1 MRRRRAAPPAMVAA
15 KTEGGAIYSKGGVLG
30 GLGKGSGSGGVR
42 AADSGGASA
51 CGRRKAT
58 GRAGLASAGPR
69 PSRAS
74 AFFLNK
80 FRGKY
85 CVEK

>member
-1 MRRRRAAPPAMVAA
+1 MRRRWAAPPAMVAA
-15 KTEGGAIYSKGGVLG
+15 KTEGGLYIARGVLG

-69 PSRAS
+69 PSRAR
-74 AFFLNK
+74 AFFFK
-80 FRGKY
+80 
-85 CVEK
+85 